1 MNERLVCDASIVRAP
16 GDGAALKRILLCP
29 DGLVKSSKG
38 DFTFN
43 AESYAAIRREFDARK
58 KSTVIDWEHQS
69 LDGDYAAPD
78 GRAPA
83 AGWIEA
89 LEYVPGDGLYGQVK
103 WNDDAAEEIRKDH
116 YRYLSPTVILR
127 KEGRLVVGLDSAALT
142 NKPAIHGM
150 PRVAAKQT
158 EIGDMEMLKQL
169 RELLRPHCPDL
180 TDQADEAAT
189 LAACKS
195 ALAELA
201 EQRKTVEHVRGA
213 MKLPSTA
220 NGEVVRL
227 ALDTQLSAQKSNS
240 DEVMALKQQVEALQK
255 TERERRGQAMIDEAI
270 RRNKLKPEA
279 KSFAAFSARVLADPD
294 LGKEMIDMLPEVPPS
309 GQMVAHTTPPNAG
322 GEEAMIAEAMKE
334 HGNKLAEAYSALQR
348 KLIAAEVEGGLRKEV
363 AIERLTQRYPKI
375 FNATN

>member
-1 MNERLVCDASIVRAP
+1 MNERMVCDAAMVRAA

-29 DGLVKSSKG
+29 DGLVNTSKG

-69 LDGDYAAPD
+69 LDGDYAAPN

-89 LEYVPGDGLYGQVK
+89 LEYVPGEGLYGQVK

-116 YRYLSPTVILR
+116 YRYLSPTVIIR

-150 PRVAAKQT
+150 PRLAAKQT

-189 LAACKS
+189 LAACKATLAKINS
-195 ALAELA
+195 QDTVIAACVREKLNLKPDAGREAIVVALANVSNDGERVAKLERELA
-201 EQRKTVEHVRGA
+201 AMRDGENKRRVDAMMEAEYAAGRVIRG
-213 MKLPSTA
+213 T
-220 NGEVVRL
+220 EY
-227 ALDTQLSAQKSNS
+227 DT
-240 DEVMALKQQVEALQK
+240 EA
-255 TERERRGQAMIDEAI
+255 R
-270 RRNKLKPEA
+270 
-279 KSFAAFSARVLADPD
+279 
-294 LGKEMIDMLPEVPPS
+294 
-309 GQMVAHTTPPNAG
+309 
-322 GEEAMIAEAMKE
+322 
-334 HGNKLAEAYSALQR
+334 KLAETSPDAFKTLVSSRKPIVEQGTTKPPAGTGGTPKTREEIIAHATRAYDEQSTHPLTTKAEWVNGTLRQKGLAR
-348 KLIAAEVEGGLRKEV
+348 MTSEEEAKHLAIA
-363 AIERLTQRYPKI
+363 
-375 FNATN
+375 